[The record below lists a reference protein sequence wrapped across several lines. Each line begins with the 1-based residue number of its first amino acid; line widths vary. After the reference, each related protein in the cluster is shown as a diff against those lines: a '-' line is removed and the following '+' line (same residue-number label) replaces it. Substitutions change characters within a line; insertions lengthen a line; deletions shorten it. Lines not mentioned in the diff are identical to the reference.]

1 MVEYSWTVD
10 IVLLWTFEVKVDHTY
25 GVLRLRELTTDH
37 YLVTSTQNYSWTS
50 KCYYGTTSLF
60 LLWIEPPVFEYSLV

>member
-50 KCYYGTTSLF
+50 NGCGCGF
-60 LLWIEPPVFEYSLV
+60 LLLLPVWL